1 MDEFDYIT
9 LFFNQKVIEVI
20 IEETQDCALKDKESQ
35 SQSFFLRTVFEAS
48 DERECSGHNL
58 TEEMKENLLD
68 LSEHDTKI
76 LLGLNTSE
84 EEKQIT
90 DQSKRDDI

>member
-1 MDEFDYIT
+1 
-9 LFFNQKVIEVI
+9 
-20 IEETQDCALKDKESQ
+20 
-35 SQSFFLRTVFEAS
+35 
-48 DERECSGHNL
+48 
-58 TEEMKENLLD
+58 MKENLLD